1 MSDHPKYGTYVMP
14 RGSKHAGRTLAQIEQ
29 GGDHDYIVWS
39 AQEYPNAKIRRAC
52 AAYLESTEAGR
63 EPADAVTIPLP
74 VAASTDLSAGAKLLF
89 GVIYTA
95 ADQDP
100 DRLCRLGNAEL
111 QARTGLSAGQVR
123 RLLPEL
129 EAMGLI
135 QRSLCDAGHRAGI
148 VPTWHP
154 GWSHGVPGSA
164 ICAPSARA
172 NCAPWEGP
180 DLVATRLKQVDETR
194 KPIRWRGRPYERD
207 GQAVMR
213 HRRDRRLGVP
223 SDGYASP
230 GPKGD
235 E

>member
-1 MSDHPKYGTYVMP
+1 VLHHPKYGTYVMP
-14 RGSKHAGRTLAQIEQ
+14 RGKYAGRTLAQIEQ
-29 GGDHDYIVWS
+29 GGDRDYIVWS
-39 AQEYPNAKIRRAC
+39 AREYPNAKIRRAC

-63 EPADAVTIPLP
+63 ESPGAVTIPLP
-74 VAASTDLSAGAKLLF
+74 VVSDADLSPGAKLLF

-95 ADQDP
+95 ADLDP
-100 DRLCRLGNAEL
+100 DHYCPLGNAEL
-111 QARTGLSAGQVR
+111 QARTGLSATQVK

-135 QRSLCDAGHRAGI
+135 QRSLRDAGHRTGI

-154 GWSHGVPGSA
+154 GWSHGVPGGA
-164 ICAPSARA
+164 ICTPSAGA
-172 NCAPWEGP
+172 YCAPWEGP
-180 DLVATRLKQVDETR
+180 DLVDTRLKQVDETR
-194 KPIRWRGRPYERD
+194 KPIRWRDRPHERD

-213 HRRDRRLGVP
+213 HRRDRQVGAP
-223 SDGYASP
+223 SDGYATS